1 MIKNERQYRVT
12 KAQATRLDAALRE
25 MKEGP
30 ADAKVPP
37 ALRAAQ
43 EAALQ
48 SQLEDLHGE
57 LAEFE
62 ELRSGARVEFPIGSV
77 AELPQALIRARI
89 AAGLSQRDLGQ
100 RLGLKEQQIQRYEST
115 DYASA
120 SSTRLAEVAR
130 ALDAEIEE
138 GLVRLSHP
146 PSRKR
151 TTVGGGAGRSRAR
164 TGTAAPSSA
173 ATSRTKDRATRER
186 TKREPAERKP
196 PAGPDLR
203 ILETQIFRGPNYW
216 SYEPCIRLLVDL
228 GSLEHWPTN
237 TLKGFT
243 KRLLELLPGIAQH
256 SCSVGR
262 AGGFLERLEEGTWLG
277 HVAEHIAL
285 ELQRE
290 SGAHIY
296 RGKTRSA
303 GEPGQYNVIYG
314 YVEEQVG
321 VAAGT
326 LAVRL
331 VNHLVK
337 AEEGFDFQAELESLI
352 RLTERRAFGPSTQ
365 AILDEA
371 ASRDIPYLRLNDAS
385 LLQLGQGQYQR
396 RVRAT
401 MTSLTPALSVDIAGD
416 KKLTTQ
422 LLAAAGLPVPRGEI
436 VRTEQEAVTAARRIG
451 FPVVTKPIDGNHGRG
466 VMLDLRDERAVRS
479 GFRRSLE
486 EARRKAVVV
495 ESYVTG
501 NDYRVLVVGGHMV
514 AVAQRI
520 PAHVV
525 GDGRHTVRELVDL
538 TNQDPR
544 RGIGHEKVLTKIR
557 IDEAAEDLV
566 RKQGYDP
573 DRVPAKDAVVKLA
586 STGNMSTGGISID
599 RTWDAHEENVE
610 IAEEAARVIGL
621 DVAGIDF
628 LTPDI
633 SQPVRES
640 GGAIV
645 EVNAA
650 PGFRMH
656 TNPTEGE
663 PQYVAKPVID
673 LLFPPGTPA
682 RIPIV
687 AVTGSNGKTTTARM
701 IAHIMKGMGHKVG
714 MTSTDGIHIDERLVK
729 RADASGPKSAQMV
742 LQNPRVDF
750 AVFEVARGGILR
762 EGLGYGR
769 NDVAVVL
776 NVTGDHLG
784 LKDVHSLEQLAAV
797 KRVIVEAV
805 PRTGTAVL
813 NADDPLVAEMR
824 RHCSGSVILFS
835 MDEDNDLVER
845 WVRRGRKAVLLDRGP
860 RGEMMVI
867 REGRRTMPIAWVHLL
882 PSTFEGRARMM
893 VQNALAAAGAAH
905 ASGAHLHDIRQGLR
919 TFSTSYYQAP
929 GRLNLFELGGVKV
942 LIDYAHN
949 AHGLQTVGEFVD
961 RMTATGP
968 SGPPGAPTWSANLRV
983 AVIATPGDRRD
994 EDMRELGRVAARYFD
1009 EIIIREDRILRGR
1022 KPGETAGHVL
1032 EGVREAMLAG
1042 HRVGNVQV
1050 VLDEMEAARMAL
1062 DRSRPGDLVVLC
1074 VDYATDVWKELEARR
1089 SLAQPSVMPARE
1101 GDGQVE
1107 GLSGDPDLVQFQV
1120 GL

>member
-1 MIKNERQYRVT
+1 M
-12 KAQATRLDAALRE
+12 
-25 MKEGP
+25 
-30 ADAKVPP
+30 
-37 ALRAAQ
+37 
-43 EAALQ
+43 
-48 SQLEDLHGE
+48 S
-57 LAEFE
+57 
-62 ELRSGARVEFPIGSV
+62 
-77 AELPQALIRARI
+77 
-89 AAGLSQRDLGQ
+89 
-100 RLGLKEQQIQRYEST
+100 
-115 DYASA
+115 
-120 SSTRLAEVAR
+120 
-130 ALDAEIEE
+130 
-138 GLVRLSHP
+138 
-146 PSRKR
+146 
-151 TTVGGGAGRSRAR
+151 
-164 TGTAAPSSA
+164 
-173 ATSRTKDRATRER
+173 TSRTSGRSASRTRTAAARER
-186 TKREPAERKP
+186 TRREPAARKP

-228 GSLEHWPTN
+228 GSLEHWPSN
-237 TLKGFT
+237 TLRGFT
-243 KRLLELLPGIAQH
+243 RKLLATLPGLAEH

-262 AGGFLERLEEGTWLG
+262 AGGFVERLNEGTWLG

-303 GEPGQYNVIYG
+303 SEPGQYNVIYG

-321 VAAGT
+321 VAAGK

-337 AEEGFDFQAELESLI
+337 ADQGFDFHAELEDLI

-371 ASRDIPYLRLNDAS
+371 ASRDIPYLRLNEAS
-385 LLQLGQGQYQR
+385 LLQLGQGKYQR

-401 MTSLTPALSVDIAGD
+401 MTSLTPALAVDIAGD

-422 LLAAAGLPVPRGEI
+422 LLAAAGLPVPRSEI
-436 VRTEQEAVTAARRIG
+436 VRTEQEAVAGARRIG
-451 FPVVTKPIDGNHGRG
+451 YPVVTKPIDGNHGRG
-466 VMLDLRDERAVRS
+466 VMLDLRDEPAVRS
-479 GFRRSLE
+479 GFNRSLE

-501 NDYRVLVVGGHMV
+501 NDYRVLVIGGHLV
-514 AVAQRI
+514 AVAERI

-525 GDGRHTVRELVDL
+525 GDGRHTVRELVDR

-544 RGIGHEKVLTKIR
+544 RGIGHERVLTR
-557 IDEAAEDLV
+557 IKVDGVAEDLV
-566 RKQGYDP
+566 RKQGFELD
-573 DRVPAKDAVVKLA
+573 DVPPKGTFVKLA
-586 STGNMSTGGISID
+586 ATGNMSTGGISID
-599 RTWDAHEENVE
+599 RTWEAHEENVE

-656 TNPTEGE
+656 THPTEGE

-673 LLFPPGTPA
+673 LLFPPGTPS

-687 AVTGSNGKTTTARM
+687 AVTGSNGKTTTVRM
-701 IAHIMKGMGHKVG
+701 LAHIMKGMGYKVG
-714 MTSTDGIHIDERLVK
+714 LTSTDGIYIDERLVK

-784 LKDVHSLEQLAAV
+784 LRDVNSLEQLAAV

-813 NADDPLVAEMR
+813 NADDDLVVEMR

-835 MDEDNDLVER
+835 MREHDDLVER
-845 WVRRGRKAVLLDRGP
+845 WVRRGRKAVVLDRGP

-867 REGRRTMPIAWVHLL
+867 RDGRRTMPIAWVHLL
-882 PSTFEGRARMM
+882 PATFEGRARMM

-905 ASGAHLHDIRQGLR
+905 AAGAHLHDIRQGLR
-919 TFSTSYYQAP
+919 TFTTSYYQAP
-929 GRLNLFELGGVKV
+929 GRLNLFELDGVRV

-949 AHGLQTVGEFVD
+949 AHGLRTVGDFVE
-961 RMTATGP
+961 RRTAGGP
-968 SGPPGAPTWSANLRV
+968 ARPPGAPTWTANLRV

-994 EDMRELGRVAARYFD
+994 DDMRELGRVAAQYFD
-1009 EIIIREDRILRGR
+1009 DVIIREDRNLRGR
-1022 KPGETAGHVL
+1022 KPGETAGHIL
-1032 EGVREAMLAG
+1032 EGVREGMQAG
-1042 HRVGNVQV
+1042 GRAGNVEV
-1050 VLDEMEAARMAL
+1050 VLDEMEATQRAL

-1074 VDYATDVWKELEARR
+1074 VDYATEVWRELESRR

-1101 GDGQVE
+1101 SGDGQIE
-1107 GLSGDPDLVQFQV
+1107 GLTGDPDLVQFEL

>member
-1 MIKNERQYRVT
+1 MV
-12 KAQATRLDAALRE
+12 AA
-25 MKEGP
+25 
-30 ADAKVPP
+30 
-37 ALRAAQ
+37 
-43 EAALQ
+43 
-48 SQLEDLHGE
+48 
-57 LAEFE
+57 
-62 ELRSGARVEFPIGSV
+62 
-77 AELPQALIRARI
+77 
-89 AAGLSQRDLGQ
+89 
-100 RLGLKEQQIQRYEST
+100 
-115 DYASA
+115 
-120 SSTRLAEVAR
+120 
-130 ALDAEIEE
+130 
-138 GLVRLSHP
+138 
-146 PSRKR
+146 
-151 TTVGGGAGRSRAR
+151 
-164 TGTAAPSSA
+164 
-173 ATSRTKDRATRER
+173 RER
-186 TKREPAERKP
+186 TRREPGARKP
-196 PAGPDLR
+196 PAAPDLR

-228 GSLEHWPTN
+228 GSLEHWPSN
-237 TLKGFT
+237 TLRGFT
-243 KRLLELLPGIAQH
+243 KKLLQRLPGIAEH

-262 AGGFLERLEEGTWLG
+262 AGGFVERLNEGTWLG

-303 GEPGQYNVIYG
+303 TEPGQYNVIYG

-321 VAAGT
+321 VAAGK

-331 VNHLVK
+331 VNDLVK
-337 AEEGFDFQAELESLI
+337 PEEGFDFPAELEALI
-352 RLTERRAFGPSTQ
+352 LLTERRAFGPSTQ

-371 ASRDIPYLRLNDAS
+371 ANRDIPYLRLNEAS
-385 LLQLGQGQYQR
+385 LLQLGQGKYQR

-401 MTSLTPALSVDIAGD
+401 MTSLTPALAVDIAGD

-436 VRTEQEAVTAARRIG
+436 VRTQQEAVAAARRIG
-451 FPVVTKPIDGNHGRG
+451 YPVVTKPIDGNHGRG
-466 VMLDLRDERAVRS
+466 VMLELRDEHAVRS
-479 GFRRSLE
+479 GFKQSLE
-486 EARRKAVVV
+486 EARRKAAVV

-501 NDYRVLVVGGHMV
+501 NDYRVLVIGGHMV
-514 AVAQRI
+514 AVAERI

-525 GDGRHTVRELVDL
+525 GDGKHTVRQLVER

-544 RGIGHEKVLTKIR
+544 RGIGHEKVLTR
-557 IDEAAEDLV
+557 IKLDPVAEELV
-566 RKQGYDP
+566 RKQGFELD
-573 DRVPAKDAVVKLA
+573 DVPPRDAFVKLA
-586 STGNMSTGGISID
+586 ATGNMSTGGISID

-633 SQPVRES
+633 SQPVRET

-673 LLFPPGTPA
+673 LLFPPGTPS

-687 AVTGSNGKTTTARM
+687 AVTGSNGKTTTVRM

-714 MTSTDGIHIDERLVK
+714 LTSTDGIYIDERLVK
-729 RADASGPKSAQMV
+729 RADAAGPKSAQMV

-784 LKDVHSLEQLAAV
+784 LRDVNSLEQLAAV

-813 NADDPLVAEMR
+813 NADDELVAEMR

-835 MDEDNDLVER
+835 MRDRDDLVER
-845 WVRRGRKAVLLDRGP
+845 WIRRGRKAVVLDRGP

-882 PSTFEGRARMM
+882 PATFEGRARMM
-893 VQNALAAAGAAH
+893 VQNAMAAAGAAH
-905 ASGAHLHDIRQGLR
+905 AAGAHLHDIRQGLR
-919 TFSTSYYQAP
+919 TFTTSYYQAP

-942 LIDYAHN
+942 LVDYAHN
-949 AHGLQTVGEFVD
+949 AHGLQGVGEFVEQ
-961 RMTATGP
+961 MTTGAP
-968 SGPPGAPTWSANLRV
+968 MGPPGAPTWTANLRV

-994 EDMRELGRVAARYFD
+994 EDMRELGRVAAKYFD
-1009 EIIIREDRILRGR
+1009 EIIIREDRNLRGR
-1022 KPGETAGHVL
+1022 KPGEVAAHVL
-1032 EGVREAMLAG
+1032 EGVHEGMRAG
-1042 HRVGNVQV
+1042 GRAGSVEVE
-1050 VLDEMEAARMAL
+1050 LDEMEATRRAL
-1062 DRSRPGDLVVLC
+1062 DHSRPGDLVVLC
-1074 VDYATDVWKELEARR
+1074 VDYATEVWKELEVRR
-1089 SLAQPSVMPARE
+1089 SLAQPSVLPARE
-1101 GDGQVE
+1101 GGDGQVE
-1107 GLSGDPDLVQFQV
+1107 GLSGDPDLVQFEL